1 VEQVIFTRH
10 GESAYS
16 ALGLMNGDASVPVG
30 LTKGGVEQAR
40 RLGEELRDVPLD
52 LAVTSALPR
61 TIATADEALRGRDVP
76 RAVIAEL
83 NDPRYGD
90 FEGKHLDDYREWARS
105 TSSSTP
111 APGGGESRLDIVARY
126 TRAFRQLLARPE
138 PAILVVAHSLPIA
151 YAVLVRD
158 GADPGAHMPLVEYA
172 TQYPFTAAEL
182 EEATAALERWVA
194 APGW

>member
-1 VEQVIFTRH
+1 VEQAIFARH

-30 LTKGGVEQAR
+30 LTEAGVEQAR
-40 RLGEELRDVPLD
+40 RLGEELRGTELD

-61 TIATADEALRGRDVP
+61 TAATADVALRGREVP
-76 RAVIAEL
+76 RLVIAEL
-83 NDPRYGD
+83 NDPRYGN
-90 FEGKHLDDYREWARS
+90 FEGKPLDDYRAWAAAH
-105 TSSSTP
+105 SSSTQ
-111 APGGGESRLDIVARY
+111 APGGGESRLEIIARY
-126 TRAFRQLLARPE
+126 TRAFRELLARPE

-172 TQYPFTAAEL
+172 KPYPFDAAEL
-182 EEATAALERWVA
+182 EAATTALERWVA
-194 APGW
+194 APSW